1 MKVAIITD
9 QHFGF
14 KKGSKI
20 WLDYFQKFYD
30 EVFFPTLKKEG
41 IDTILD
47 LGDTFDNR
55 KGVDLRSLDWA
66 KSNYFDL
73 IRDNGMKMI
82 SIVGNHTA
90 FYKDTNDIN
99 TIDLMLREYDNIRI
113 VEECEEITVGGLPIL
128 FIPWINSENDAKTY
142 QMIKDSK
149 CRVAMG
155 HLELNGFVAT
165 HGHVMDVG
173 ADFECYNKFKHVFS
187 GHYHTRSNNGSIY
200 YLGNPYEMFW
210 NDVND
215 KRGFHIYDT
224 DTLQLKTIN
233 NPNAMYKIL
242 DYANTPRQMTNFEQ
256 YRNKIVKVVVREKDD
271 DKAYD
276 MFMQSLSKA
285 SPYDIKVVERTVN
298 MLAPDEDI
306 AQTEDTMTLLNTYID
321 DLSTDLNKSKIK
333 DILRETYQQACE
345 VL

>member
-66 KSNYFDL
+66 KSNYFDI

-306 AQTEDTMTLLNTYID
+306 AQSEDTMTLLNTYID